1 VSERP
6 DAGPQASPP
15 PRPRVQ
21 TKVVLLVGLVV
32 ALLLAGGVSYFASG
46 SPDGLNRVAEDLGF
60 GDQAR
65 DSATAG
71 SPLADYGVKG
81 VGHPALSG
89 GLAGVAGVLVVLAL
103 GSGLALAVRR
113 RTRTPQLSTRATGQ
127 GGAHATGQ
135 GGDASSGDSAA
146 EATGRSTDG

>member
-1 VSERP
+1 
-6 DAGPQASPP
+6 
-15 PRPRVQ
+15 
-21 TKVVLLVGLVV
+21 VV

-81 VGHPALSG
+81 VDHPALSG

-103 GSGLALAVRR
+103 GSGLAFAVRR
-113 RTRTPQLSTRATGQ
+113 RTRTPQLSTHATGQ
-127 GGAHATGQ
+127 GARVTGE

-146 EATGRSTDG
+146 EATGRSTGG